1 MTLLCRVNLPWCQ
14 ADIRLEAPP
23 GTDKEGL
30 LALLREQVGDAE
42 VFVFFNGKMLL
53 SGQTV
58 PESGEVLILPV
69 LSGG

>member
-1 MTLLCRVNLPWCQ
+1 MTLLCRVNLPWRQ
-14 ADIRLEAPP
+14 TDIDLEVPP

-58 PESGEVLILPV
+58 PESGEILILPA

>member
-14 ADIRLEAPP
+14 TDICLEAPS

-30 LALLREQVGDAE
+30 LALLREQVRGAE
-42 VFVFFNGKMLL
+42 VFVFFNEKILL
-53 SGQTV
+53 PGQTV

>member
-14 ADIRLEAPP
+14 TDIDLEVPP

-58 PESGEVLILPV
+58 PESGEILILPV